1 MGIHDGHR
9 EKMRRR
15 FLETGLEG
23 FADHEALE
31 LLLYYAIPR
40 RDTNPIAHALMER
53 YDSLSGVL
61 NAPVEDLEKV
71 EGIGESAAIL
81 LSLVSRLSR
90 KARIA
95 DASQETILNS
105 SERAGAYLL
114 ERFAGERRELVFLLC
129 LDRKGRLLACK
140 RLAEGDVA
148 SADLNIRKVVEMALL
163 TSASAVILAHNH
175 PSGVAVPSSSDE
187 AATRQVAEALR
198 EDTVLVSVMLVNN
211 ELGSIY
217 PIADIAKGLKAVN
230 EKTLLHTD
238 AVQGFLKV
246 PFSAKALG
254 ADFIAISGHKVGA
267 PKGIGALYIGPRV
280 RNPRPLLPGGGQEM
294 GLRSGTEATA
304 QIAGFAKAV
313 ELRWDHLE
321 DKLRHMAEVKAYAV
335 EKLTARL
342 SGTARP
348 PMSCPLPWRAGPVR
362 TW

>member
-114 ERFAGERRELVFLLC
+114 ERFAGETHEVVYQLC
-129 LDRKGRLLACK
+129 LDRKCKLLACK
-140 RLAEGDVA
+140 RLGEGGIA
-148 SADLNIRKVVEMALL
+148 SSGLDIRKLMENAIL
-163 TSASAVILAHNH
+163 TSASTVILAHNH
-175 PSGVAVPSSSDE
+175 PSGVALPSDDDCAATE
-187 AATRQVAEALR
+187 AARRALDTIGVTLADHIIVA
-198 EDTVLVSVMLVNN
+198 DDDFVSMAQ
-211 ELGSIY
+211 S
-217 PIADIAKGLKAVN
+217 
-230 EKTLLHTD
+230 
-238 AVQGFLKV
+238 GF
-246 PFSAKALG
+246 FG
-254 ADFIAISGHKVGA
+254 
-267 PKGIGALYIGPRV
+267 
-280 RNPRPLLPGGGQEM
+280 
-294 GLRSGTEATA
+294 
-304 QIAGFAKAV
+304 
-313 ELRWDHLE
+313 
-321 DKLRHMAEVKAYAV
+321 
-335 EKLTARL
+335 
-342 SGTARP
+342 
-348 PMSCPLPWRAGPVR
+348 
-362 TW
+362 